1 MEQRKLWLELR
12 RAIGKHVARVNKSNV
27 HHVSVKLFET
37 NCVRGRGIL
46 ARAVLANVLTEPD
59 KHTVFALLVALLN
72 LKIPQIG
79 ELVAARTVALWK
91 HLYMK
96 NDCSR
101 IFRVL
106 LFLCELVKQKVVE
119 DVVIL
124 QILQLLIEEAPTD
137 DAVHLASYALE
148 NILAY
153 LELNAR
159 SSANSIYDQ
168 LRRMLQEGDVPEKRR
183 SDIQFLLEHRRKR
196 PKYLIDPEL
205 DLVAGPDK
213 ATHYVDLTDLQE
225 PGTDLNYFQ
234 EDPEFEVAEAT
245 YRQLQRQILS
255 EEIRHERTS
264 EKVENPQ
271 KVTDM
276 TDKELL
282 QHQKTIYLTVMS
294 SMSADEAVHK
304 LLRVRHKQKLE
315 QGVLVDM
322 IVKCCA
328 QEKTYSKYFGVI
340 GEKMSGMSQE
350 WNDTFT
356 KEFQQKYDTCYRYEG
371 SQLRNM
377 GKFFGH
383 MIASDNLRPQETL
396 GHVEL
401 TETATNSASR
411 VFIKFLFQELVEEM
425 SVGEVKR
432 LIQDPEVKPAL
443 RGMFPVLLVDSQDR
457 AHIMFSI
464 NFFTA
469 IGLGVLTEEMRLVLK
484 NLPESRGRS
493 SSSGSYTDLASYSR
507 SESYS
512 RSPSRSRSG
521 SRRRYSSGSRS
532 RSWSRSP
539 SRTPSREVEALS
551 HGK

>member
-1 MEQRKLWLELR
+1 MDQRKLWLQLR
-12 RAIGKHVARVNKSNV
+12 RTIGKHVARANKSNV
-27 HHVSVKLFET
+27 KHVSIKLFET
-37 NCVRGRGIL
+37 NVVRGRGIL
-46 ARAVLANVLTEPD
+46 ARAILANVLTEPD
-59 KHTVFALLVALLN
+59 KHAVFALLVAVLN
-72 LKIPQIG
+72 LKVPQIG

-91 HLYMK
+91 YLYMK
-96 NDCSR
+96 NDCTR

-106 LFLCELVKQKVVE
+106 LFLCELIKQKVVE
-119 DVVIL
+119 DVVLL
-124 QILQLLIEEAPTD
+124 QILQLLVEESVTD
-137 DAVHLASYALE
+137 DSVHLASFALE

-153 LELNAR
+153 LDKNAKT
-159 SSANSIYDQ
+159 SANLIYDQ
-168 LRRMLQEGDVPEKRR
+168 LRNMLQEGGLLEKRR
-183 SDIQFLLEHRRKR
+183 NDIQYLLEHRRNR

-205 DLVAGPDK
+205 DLVEGTDN

-245 YRQLQRQILS
+245 YSQLQRQILA
-255 EEIRHERTS
+255 EEVRQERPS
-264 EKVENPQ
+264 EKVEHPQ
-271 KVTDM
+271 KTTDM
-276 TDKELL
+276 TDKTLL

-304 LLRVRHKQKLE
+304 LLRVRQKQKLE
-315 QGVLVDM
+315 QAVLVDM

-350 WNDTFT
+350 WNNTFT
-356 KEFQQKYDTCYRYEG
+356 NEFQQKYDTCYQYEG

-383 MIASDNLRPQETL
+383 LIASDNLRPQETL

-401 TETATNSASR
+401 TETGTNSASR

-425 SVGEVKR
+425 GVNEVKR
-432 LIQDPEVKPAL
+432 LIQDPEVKPTL
-443 RGMFPVLLVDSQDR
+443 RGMFPVVLVDELDQ

-464 NFFTA
+464 NYFTA
-469 IGLGVLTEEMRLVLK
+469 IGLGVLTEEMRQVLK
-484 NLPESRGRS
+484 NLPEPRGRRS
-493 SSSGSYTDLASYSR
+493 SSSGSYSDLASYSR

-521 SRRRYSSGSRS
+521 SRS

-539 SRTPSREVEALS
+539 SRTPSREVES
-551 HGK
+551 KE